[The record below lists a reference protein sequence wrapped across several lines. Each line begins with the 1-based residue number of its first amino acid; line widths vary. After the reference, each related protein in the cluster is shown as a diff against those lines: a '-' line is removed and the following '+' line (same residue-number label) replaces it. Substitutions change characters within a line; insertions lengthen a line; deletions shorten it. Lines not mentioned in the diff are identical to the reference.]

1 MQVNVLLFSVIIAG
15 VRVCVCVCVCVCVAT
30 LDSAELLCFG
40 SSYVECAVDGLL
52 TKMIVFL

>member
-1 MQVNVLLFSVIIAG
+1 MY
-15 VRVCVCVCVCVCVAT
+15 VCVCVCVCVAT